1 MDFLA
6 FLLPVGMFGVIFVAG
21 IIGIIVGSA
30 VSFRSGI
37 TVVFFGFSFAASATV
52 ALASQGSI
60 LGWIFAGISALL
72 FGVVLRKA
80 YD

>member
-21 IIGIIVGSA
+21 IIGTA